1 MSGTGSKKWEYG
13 GHGDGYLTFNTG
25 KMGLWEGG
33 VFRLHAEGFAGALSP
48 NLGGVLSPSN
58 LGMKLPLSL
67 STEDLDVT
75 AISFSQKIGDNAN
88 LMIGKINTVDLLAG
102 DPFFGGAGTTR
113 FFNLAFAAPPT
124 GLTPGVVMGG
134 LLSLATPPFSWTLMV
149 YDPNDRTSDYWPDD
163 LFADGVNVSMSSKY
177 STPIAGRTSS
187 IALSGIYSTKDSVDL
202 GQVLLPAFLQEPGI
216 KSGSW
221 QAGIQFAHFLYENPA
236 KPGDGWGLF
245 LKAGISDG
253 NPNPFQ
259 GTISGGIGGKSF
271 FKCRPNDTWGLGYF
285 YYNLSDDL
293 QDELD
298 PLLKIDDE
306 QGVEL
311 YYNLALTPW
320 FILGFDLQYVNPGMG
335 ANKDAFIGGLRARIR
350 F

>member
-1 MSGTGSKKWEYG
+1 
-13 GHGDGYLTFNTG
+13 
-25 KMGLWEGG
+25 
-33 VFRLHAEGFAGALSP
+33 
-48 NLGGVLSPSN
+48 
-58 LGMKLPLSL
+58 
-67 STEDLDVT
+67 
-75 AISFSQKIGDNAN
+75 
-88 LMIGKINTVDLLAG
+88 
-102 DPFFGGAGTTR
+102 
-113 FFNLAFAAPPT
+113 
-124 GLTPGVVMGG
+124 
-134 LLSLATPPFSWTLMV
+134 
-149 YDPNDRTSDYWPDD
+149 
-163 LFADGVNVSMSSKY
+163 
-177 STPIAGRTSS
+177 
-187 IALSGIYSTKDSVDL
+187 VDL
-202 GQVLLPAFLQEPGI
+202 GQVLLPAFLRESGV

-221 QAGIQFAHFLYENPA
+221 QVGIQLAHFLYENPA
-236 KPGDGWGLF
+236 MPGDGWGLF

-298 PLLKIDDE
+298 PLLEIDDE

-320 FILGFDLQYVNPGMG
+320 FILGFDLQYVNPGIG
-335 ANKDAFIGGLRARIR
+335 ADEDAFIGGLRARIR